1 MPFYDSEKTEPS
13 SVETIGKNGV
23 QMVQYVAPERGT
35 LRSLSVPASS
45 PNDSV
50 THTPRISDR
59 DRCNPYI
66 RPNPPPYTGPSNF
79 AGIRTDF

>member
-1 MPFYDSEKTEPS
+1 MPFYSRKKTESS
-13 SVETIGKNGV
+13 SVETMSKNGV

-35 LRSLSVPASS
+35 LRSLSVPPSS
-45 PNDSV
+45 PNDSL
-50 THTPRISDR
+50 THTPRISSE
-59 DRCNPYI
+59 RCNPYI